1 MRLLLEGGSSHLKPQ
16 AGRRECT
23 GNGWWLLKPQSLSPV
38 TYILHHGCNKA
49 LQIAIKQ
56 GQNIQMSENMG
67 DTSHLNHHS
76 TDRILQLMHQRT
88 CLTFKSCQQ
97 KAFRRLWVGQVISCS
112 VGPGRIDRNTLGEDS
127 LCSMTQETFFIF
139 RGGQSVNINIVCL
152 PTLMS
157 QGHVPNQLLSKPT
170 CLHFGQ
176 TPFPVKGEE
185 KVPLTQHIFPFSTA
199 ALAQDSTWE
208 SDLTINVQRNTCRL
222 LSCTK

>member
-23 GNGWWLLKPQSLSPV
+23 GNGQWLLKPQSLAPM

-49 LQIAIKQ
+49 LQIATNQ
-56 GQNIQMSENMG
+56 GQSIKMSENMG
-67 DTSHLNHHS
+67 DTSHLNHYN

-97 KAFRRLWVGQVISCS
+97 NAFRRLWVRQVVSCS
-112 VGPGRIDRNTLGEDS
+112 VGPGRIDRNALGEDS
-127 LCSMTQETFFIF
+127 LCSMTQETFFIC

-157 QGHVPNQLLSKPT
+157 RDMCSINYVHSSVV
-170 CLHFGQ
+170 CHGQ
-176 TPFPVKGEE
+176 NLETAQMPLDEE
-185 KVPLTQHIFPFSTA
+185 WMGKVWCICMVEYYQVEKNWQHLEF
-199 ALAQDSTWE
+199 
-208 SDLTINVQRNTCRL
+208 CRRMDGAREHYFE
-222 LSCTK
+222 